1 MTATDAL
8 RSDHEVI
15 ERALRV
21 MERAALR
28 LEAGQTLS
36 PEVLSSAVDFLRHF
50 ADGCHHAKEE
60 TWLFPRLIERGL
72 IRDGGPIGVML
83 HEHDLGRAYIRR
95 LEDALDRDDRESTVD
110 ALHCY
115 TALLRNHILKEN
127 EVLFPM
133 ADRLLTGEDHKELV
147 ALFDRLERER
157 IGASVI
163 ERYGALLLHIER
175 AVR

>member
-8 RSDHEVI
+8 RNDHEVI

-28 LEAGQTLS
+28 LDAGQTLS
-36 PEVLSSAVDFLRHF
+36 PEVLSSAVDFLRNF

-60 TWLFPRLIERGL
+60 LALFPRLVQRGL

-127 EVLFPM
+127 DVLFPM
-133 ADRLLTGEDHKELV
+133 ADRLLTPDDHADLL
-147 ALFDRLERER
+147 AQFQRLERER
-157 IGASVI
+157 IGASVL
-163 ERYGALLLHIER
+163 ERYGALLAHIER

>member
-1 MTATDAL
+1 MRATDAL

-28 LEAGQTLS
+28 LEAGQALS

-60 TWLFPRLIERGL
+60 QALFPRLIERGL

-95 LEDALDRDDRESTVD
+95 LENALDRDDNESTVD
-110 ALHCY
+110 ALQCY

-133 ADRLLTGEDHKELV
+133 ADRLLTKEDDEELV
-147 ALFDRLERER
+147 AAFDRLERER
-157 IGASVI
+157 IGATVI
-163 ERYGALLLHIER
+163 ERYGALLSHIER